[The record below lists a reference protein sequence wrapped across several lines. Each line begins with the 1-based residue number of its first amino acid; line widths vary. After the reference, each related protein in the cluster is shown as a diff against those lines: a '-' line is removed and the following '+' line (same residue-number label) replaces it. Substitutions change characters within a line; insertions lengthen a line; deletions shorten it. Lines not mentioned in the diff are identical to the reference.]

1 MSDFVSVYDV
11 VFGTRPPDVQEI
23 KAGTGNLEMS
33 ISCRPDEQPVDIARV
48 VCAIEDENCKSYSYD
63 QFGRFGIAKKE
74 AKDKVKAALA
84 SFHKVLPSRG
94 PDEVFETD
102 KEYLSDFNDA
112 PDWHFFG
119 WLLDDLPDFEACYDQ
134 WKASNGMEGKQAP
147 SLKQPS
153 PQSHFWR
160 LTGKLLKTVIGEDA
174 YNSVLKEDCSK
185 ALSALQNHK
194 NKEFRYSENEK
205 KALRRNLK
213 KIVRNAPIKEM

>member
-23 KAGTGNLEMS
+23 KAGTGNFEMS

-84 SFHKVLPSRG
+84 SFHKVLPSRD

-147 SLKQPS
+147 SIKKPAV
-153 PQSHFWR
+153 QSHIWG
-160 LTGKLLKTVIGEDA
+160 LMNELLKHAIGEDA
-174 YNSVLKEDCSK
+174 YKDVSK
-185 ALSALQNHK
+185 LD
-194 NKEFRYSENEK
+194 YK
-205 KALRRNLK
+205 KARAALAKYGFGGDASQDKNLRINLK
-213 KIVRNAPIKEM
+213 TIVDRGQL